1 MRAAV
6 QDDVGSVVI
15 RPIDRFACRRRPSC
29 LTQSMPID
37 SPTVRASSAVK
48 LARSPI

>member
-1 MRAAV
+1 VQRCKTTSALSSFARSIGSLAAA
-6 QDDVGSVVI
+6 G
-15 RPIDRFACRRRPSC
+15 SC